1 MKRIKLVL
9 NEVQWALAKEILA
22 EAGIPFSILNEQF
35 SSLYPGP
42 AVGAFAREIVVA
54 DEDDEKARELLDGF
68 FKPM

>member
-9 NEVQWALAKEILA
+9 DEVQWAMVRGILQ

-42 AVGAFAREIVVA
+42 AVGAFGREILVA
-54 DEDDEKARELLDGF
+54 DEDYEEARERLDEF
-68 FKPM
+68 FR